1 MIRWL
6 RRTGPLLVV
15 ITAAG
20 TLFSIALM
28 RQMTPL
34 YEAEAVL
41 LWGGA
46 APVSAAV
53 PPSARDPHALVPE
66 VVDILA
72 EELHHDPLRTRP
84 RRSALDAVISLIGL
98 DDWPPA
104 VPEPWRSA
112 ETAASDPEVYRELA
126 AIAVRDRLEI
136 EPGPPLRISYA
147 AERPAVA
154 AVTVN
159 ALADRIILS
168 WLEASGGESVE
179 GTIDRS
185 APAAGADPVEWEL
198 IYATDPSAPMQPRP
212 IVVAAAGSLSSLI
225 VALIVAAIVG
235 ALGAGFRS
243 VEQVRARTGLETVL
257 PMPPTRPVRELS
269 PERHLDLV
277 RSATSSYLPGLRGL
291 LAALHPADSVPHGRV
306 VAVTSIGAREGK
318 TTLALALARLGAI
331 SGRRVLLIDG
341 AADQASLHLALG
353 LRKRPGLSE
362 CLIGRARLEDVLEID
377 QPSGSHILLAGQARR
392 WRLFRRSATAE
403 FLRALAAVYD
413 LVILD
418 TEPVL
423 SSPRAAVLA
432 GYADDTVLVVRR
444 WETRR
449 RAVRAGLRRLRRA
462 SAARICIALTGAK
475 TPALGRD
482 DPSHPRSSGSGGVS

>member
-6 RRTGPLLVV
+6 RRSGPLLAV

-20 TLFSIALM
+20 TLFSVALM

-41 LWGGA
+41 LWGAAAPAGA
-46 APVSAAV
+46 AA
-53 PPSARDPHALVPE
+53 PPSVHDPRALIPE

-72 EELHHDPLRTRP
+72 EELRHDPLRARP
-84 RRSALDAVISLIGL
+84 RRGVLGAVISLIGL

-104 VPEPWRSA
+104 VPEPWRGA
-112 ETAASDPEVYRELA
+112 EAAASDPAAYRERA
-126 AIAVRDRLEI
+126 AIAIRDRLEI
-136 EPGPPLRISYA
+136 EPGPPLRIGYA

-159 ALADRIILS
+159 ALADRIVLS
-168 WLEASGGESVE
+168 WLEAGAGE
-179 GTIDRS
+179 
-185 APAAGADPVEWEL
+185 PVEWEL
-198 IYATDPSAPMQPRP
+198 IYATDPTAPMEPRP
-212 IVVAAAGSLSSLI
+212 IVVAAAGSFSSLI
-225 VALIVAAIVG
+225 LALIVAAMVG
-235 ALGAGFRS
+235 ASGAGFRT
-243 VEQVRARTGLETVL
+243 VEQVRARTGLDTVL
-257 PMPPTRPVRELS
+257 PMPPTRPARALS

-277 RSATSSYLPGLRGL
+277 HSATSSYLPGLRGL

-306 VAVTSIGAREGK
+306 VAVTATGAREGK

-331 SGRRVLLIDG
+331 SGRRVMLIDG
-341 AADQASLHLALG
+341 AADQASLHVALG
-353 LRKRPGLSE
+353 LGKRSGLSE
-362 CLIGRARLEDVLEID
+362 CLTGRARLEDVLEID
-377 QPSGSHILLAGQARR
+377 RPSGSHILLAGRARR
-392 WRLFRRSATAE
+392 WRLFRRPATAE

-418 TEPVL
+418 TEPVP

-449 RAVRAGLRRLRRA
+449 RTVRAGLRRLRRA
-462 SAARICIALTGAK
+462 GAARICIALTGIGM
-475 TPALGRD
+475 PAPGRG
-482 DPSHPRSSGSGGVS
+482 DPSHPRPSDPGGAG